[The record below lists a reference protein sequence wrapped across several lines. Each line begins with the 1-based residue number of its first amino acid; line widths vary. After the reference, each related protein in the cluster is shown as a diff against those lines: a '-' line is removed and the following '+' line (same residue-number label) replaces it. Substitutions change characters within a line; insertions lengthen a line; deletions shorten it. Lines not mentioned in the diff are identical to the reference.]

1 MIDQEALRVESNIGM
16 IMGYLAGHFEGF
28 VLEVNEHPSLN
39 ALFILTHHESGDCLT
54 LDVGWSKLS
63 DTRNTAAVIRQ
74 KLTEQD
80 LGEHLRRSTGTY
92 FWTMNAPPEGKAA
105 SRELLRDT
113 SGLHTR
119 RQGGVPLSGHRP
131 HYGPL
136 RDP

>member
-1 MIDQEALRVESNIGM
+1 MLDHETLRVEGNIGV

-39 ALFILTHHESGDCLT
+39 ALFILTNRKSGDCLT

-63 DTRNTAAVIRQ
+63 DTGNTAAVIQR

-92 FWTMNAPPEGKAA
+92 CWTMTAQPEGKAA
-105 SRELLRDT
+105 SHELLRAT

-119 RQGGVPLSGHRP
+119 RPVGVPLSGHQPR
-131 HYGPL
+131 HGAL
-136 RDP
+136 